1 MTSLINV
8 APSILA
14 ADLNHLG
21 DDLDRVS
28 NAEMIHV
35 DVMDGHFVPNLSF
48 GTPVVAAVK
57 QATRALFDV
66 HMMVTNPDETVDW
79 YVDAGADLISV
90 HYEAARDLHGI
101 IDHLHERGVL
111 AGVVINPDT
120 PVSVLAGV
128 IEDVDLVLV
137 MSVYPGFGGQH
148 FIEETY
154 GRLRELVKL
163 CDKHDA
169 YPLIQVDGGVS
180 LSNARQLGACGANV
194 LVAGSAV
201 FNAHDPAM
209 IVRELRDLATIGLT
223 GREE

>member
-1 MTSLINV
+1 MTSLIKV

-57 QATRALFDV
+57 QATRALVDV

-120 PVSVLAGV
+120 PVSVLADV

>member
-57 QATRALFDV
+57 QATRALVDV

-79 YVDAGADLISV
+79 YIDAGADLISV

>member
-1 MTSLINV
+1 MTSLIKV

-57 QATRALFDV
+57 QATRALVDV

-79 YVDAGADLISV
+79 YIDAGADLISV
-90 HYEAARDLHGI
+90 HYEAAHDLHGI

-201 FNAHDPAM
+201 FTAHDPAM

>member
-1 MTSLINV
+1 MTSLIKV

-57 QATRALFDV
+57 QATRALVDV

-120 PVSVLAGV
+120 PVSVLADV

-223 GREE
+223 GHEE

>member
-1 MTSLINV
+1 M
-8 APSILA
+8 
-14 ADLNHLG
+14 
-21 DDLDRVS
+21 
-28 NAEMIHV
+28 
-35 DVMDGHFVPNLSF
+35 
-48 GTPVVAAVK
+48 
-57 QATRALFDV
+57 
-66 HMMVTNPDETVDW
+66 
-79 YVDAGADLISV
+79 
-90 HYEAARDLHGI
+90 
-101 IDHLHERGVL
+101 L

>member
-1 MTSLINV
+1 MTSLIKV

-14 ADLNHLG
+14 ADLIHLG

-57 QATRALFDV
+57 QATRALVDV

-79 YVDAGADLISV
+79 YIDAGADLISV

-120 PVSVLAGV
+120 PVSVLADV
-128 IEDVDLVLV
+128 IEDADLVLV

-154 GRLRELVKL
+154 GRLRELTAL
-163 CDKHDA
+163 CDEHDA

-180 LSNARQLGACGANV
+180 LSNARQLGVCGANV

>member
-1 MTSLINV
+1 MTSLIKV

-57 QATRALFDV
+57 QATRALVDV

-79 YVDAGADLISV
+79 YIDSGADLISV

-120 PVSVLAGV
+120 PVSVLADV